1 MKLRYDRDTDMLHIS
16 FGERLEVEG
25 FDLCDGVVV
34 HLDGAENVAA
44 IEIENASKRVDLD
57 GLRTVANQ
65 QESEASSSLKDR
77 LLASEGRSESLSR
90 PRS

>member
-16 FGERLEVEG
+16 FGEHLEVEG

-65 QESEASSSLKDR
+65 QESEVSSRLKDR